1 MRRDYRPFWVHQLQS
16 RWQSAWVKHF
26 IEPQLDGCGLGL
38 EVIGPRHFKVSGP
51 SIYIGEDVH
60 VMALPEAPVRLSVFE
75 AMGRI
80 EIGNYTLINPGA
92 RVTSAEH
99 ITIGEGCMLAMHTSI
114 NDADWHDL
122 QHRIFAPG
130 STAPVVLERNVWL
143 GEGARVL
150 KGVTIGENTV
160 VGAGSVVS
168 RSLPANVIAAGNPA
182 RVIKPLPEGEVSSRT
197 NLFNMEVPYEQ
208 FADDFM
214 RERLKGNNLLSWLGS
229 FLFPRRFD

>member
-1 MRRDYRPFWVHQLQS
+1 M
-16 RWQSAWVKHF
+16 
-26 IEPQLDGCGLGL
+26 
-38 EVIGPRHFKVSGP
+38 
-51 SIYIGEDVH
+51 
-60 VMALPEAPVRLSVFE
+60 
-75 AMGRI
+75 
-80 EIGNYTLINPGA
+80 
-92 RVTSAEH
+92 
-99 ITIGEGCMLAMHTSI
+99 
-114 NDADWHDL
+114 
-122 QHRIFAPG
+122 
-130 STAPVVLERNVWL
+130 
-143 GEGARVL
+143 L

>member
-1 MRRDYRPFWVHQLQS
+1 
-16 RWQSAWVKHF
+16 
-26 IEPQLDGCGLGL
+26 
-38 EVIGPRHFKVSGP
+38 
-51 SIYIGEDVH
+51 
-60 VMALPEAPVRLSVFE
+60 VFE

-92 RVTSAEH
+92 RVTSAER

-114 NDADWHDL
+114 NDADWHDV

-130 STAPVVLERNVWL
+130 STAPVVLESNVWL

-208 FADDFM
+208 FANDFM